1 MISPTYLSGHKI
13 VVLIIGSL
21 ISEISLGVGSSEGEL
36 TSIYSPF
43 VFRIS
48 YDTLGAVVI
57 SSKEYSL
64 SNRSLITSM

>member
-21 ISEISLGVGSSEGEL
+21 ISEISLGVGSSDGEL
-36 TSIYSPF
+36 TYSSSPF
-43 VFRIS
+43 VFKIS